1 LGTSTEAGGGPPSAP
16 APSAKPPS
24 APPAPRRAGG
34 SVPAERLVQ
43 TIDVPDGVELRFA
56 KGMMRV
62 RGRLGDAS
70 KDFRR
75 IPVGIDVSGDGRTVT
90 ARAAGRRRRDY
101 SILNTAC
108 SIIRNL
114 VGGVQEGYTVRMKV
128 VYAHFPITVR
138 VDGGEVLVENF
149 QGERSARRARIV
161 GRGTRVDPQGED
173 VVITGP
179 VLTDVTQT
187 AANLQQ
193 NTRVKNKDHRVFLD
207 GIYVYEKRA
216 GMDAAPAGG

>member
-1 LGTSTEAGGGPPSAP
+1 MGTSTEPGPAGGAS
-16 APSAKPPS
+16 
-24 APPAPRRAGG
+24 PRRGGG
-34 SVPAERLVQ
+34 SIPAERLEQV
-43 TIDVPDGVELRFA
+43 IKVPDGVELRFA
-56 KGMMRV
+56 KGTMRV
-62 RGRLGDAS
+62 KGRLGDAV

-75 IPVGIDVSGDGRTVT
+75 IPVAIEVSGDGRTVT
-90 ARAAGRRRRDY
+90 AKATGRRKRDY
-101 SILNTAC
+101 SVLNTAC

-138 VDGGEVLVENF
+138 VDGGEILVENF

-161 GRGTRVDPQGED
+161 GRGTKVDPQGED

-179 VLTDVTQT
+179 VLTDVAQT

-193 NTRVKNKDHRVFLD
+193 HTRVKNKDHRVFLD

-216 GMDAAPAGG
+216 GMGDAAAGSA

>member
-1 LGTSTEAGGGPPSAP
+1 MDTSTEP
-16 APSAKPPS
+16 AA
-24 APPAPRRAGG
+24 AAQPRRRG
-34 SVPAERLVQ
+34 SIPAERLVQ
-43 TIDVPDGVELRFA
+43 VIDVPDGVELRFA
-56 KGMMRV
+56 KGTMRV
-62 RGRLGDAS
+62 SGRLGAAT
-70 KDFRR
+70 KDFRK
-75 IPVGIDVSGDGRTVT
+75 IPVAIEVSGDGRKVT
-90 ARAAGRRRRDY
+90 ARAAGRRKRDY

-114 VGGVQEGYTVRMKV
+114 VGGVQEGYTVKMKV

-138 VDGGEVLVENF
+138 VDGDAILVENF

-161 GRGTRVDPQGED
+161 GRGTKVDPQGED

-179 VLTDVTQT
+179 VLTDVAQT

-216 GMDAAPAGG
+216 GMDGGGAAASGSG

>member
-1 LGTSTEAGGGPPSAP
+1 MDTSTEP
-16 APSAKPPS
+16 AA
-24 APPAPRRAGG
+24 AAQPRRRG
-34 SVPAERLVQ
+34 SIPAERLVQ
-43 TIDVPDGVELRFA
+43 VIDVPDGVELRFA
-56 KGMMRV
+56 KGTMRV
-62 RGRLGDAS
+62 SGRLGAAT
-70 KDFRR
+70 KDFRK
-75 IPVGIDVSGDGRTVT
+75 IPVAIEVSGDGRKVT
-90 ARAAGRRRRDY
+90 ARAAGRRKRDY

-114 VGGVQEGYTVRMKV
+114 VGGVQEGYTVKMKV

-138 VDGGEVLVENF
+138 VDGDAILVENF

-161 GRGTRVDPQGED
+161 GRGTKVDPQGED

-179 VLTDVTQT
+179 VLTDVAQT

-216 GMDAAPAGG
+216 GMDGGGAAASGGG

>member
-1 LGTSTEAGGGPPSAP
+1 MATSTEPAAAPPPRRGGGSI
-16 APSAKPPS
+16 
-24 APPAPRRAGG
+24 
-34 SVPAERLVQ
+34 PAERLKQV
-43 TIDVPDGVELRFA
+43 IEVPDGVELRFA
-56 KGMMRV
+56 KGAMRV
-62 RGRLGDAS
+62 TGRLGVAT
-70 KDFRR
+70 KDFRK
-75 IPVGIDVSGDGRTVT
+75 IPVAIEVSGDGRRVT
-90 ARAAGRRRRDY
+90 ARAAGRRKRDY
-101 SILNTAC
+101 SVLNTAC

-138 VDGGEVLVENF
+138 VDGDAILVENF

-216 GMDAAPAGG
+216 GMDGGAAKAGGG

>member
-1 LGTSTEAGGGPPSAP
+1 MGTSTEPAPASGAPQPPPRRGGGSI
-16 APSAKPPS
+16 
-24 APPAPRRAGG
+24 
-34 SVPAERLVQ
+34 PAERLEQV
-43 TIDVPDGVELRFA
+43 IEVPHGLELRFA
-56 KGMMRV
+56 KGTMRV
-62 RGRLGDAS
+62 KGRLGDAV

-75 IPVGIDVSGDGRTVT
+75 IPVAIEVSGDGRTVT
-90 ARAAGRRRRDY
+90 ARATGRRKRDY

-138 VDGGEVLVENF
+138 VDGGEILVENF

-161 GRGTRVDPQGED
+161 GRGTKVDPQGED

-207 GIYVYEKRA
+207 GIYMYEKRA
-216 GMDAAPAGG
+216 GMGDAAPAGSG

>member
-1 LGTSTEAGGGPPSAP
+1 MGTSTEPAAAAAVASPRRGGGSI
-16 APSAKPPS
+16 
-24 APPAPRRAGG
+24 
-34 SVPAERLVQ
+34 PAERLEQV
-43 TIDVPDGVELRFA
+43 IEVPDGVELRFA
-56 KGMMRV
+56 KGTMRV
-62 RGRLGDAS
+62 RGRLGDAV

-75 IPVGIDVSGDGRTVT
+75 IPVAIEVSGDGRTVV
-90 ARAAGRRRRDY
+90 ARAVGRRKRDY

-138 VDGGEVLVENF
+138 VDGGEILVENF

-193 NTRVKNKDHRVFLD
+193 HTRVKNKDHRVFLD
-207 GIYVYEKRA
+207 GIYAYEKRA
-216 GMDAAPAGG
+216 GMDGDADAAAAAAAASKGG

>member
-1 LGTSTEAGGGPPSAP
+1 MGTSTEPAAP
-16 APSAKPPS
+16 AAGAS
-24 APPAPRRAGG
+24 PRRGGG
-34 SVPAERLVQ
+34 SVPAERLEQV
-43 TIDVPDGVELRFA
+43 IEVPDGVEMRFA
-56 KGMMRV
+56 KGTMRV
-62 RGRLGDAS
+62 SGRLGDAV

-75 IPVGIDVSGDGRTVT
+75 IPVAIEVSGDGRRVT
-90 ARAAGRRRRDY
+90 ARATGRRKRDY
-101 SILNTAC
+101 SVLNTAC

-138 VDGGEVLVENF
+138 VDGGEILVENF

-161 GRGTRVDPQGED
+161 GRGTKVDPQGED

-193 NTRVKNKDHRVFLD
+193 HTRVKNKDHRVFLD

-216 GMDAAPAGG
+216 GMGDAAPPAGSG

>member
-1 LGTSTEAGGGPPSAP
+1 MDTSTEP
-16 APSAKPPS
+16 AAA
-24 APPAPRRAGG
+24 APPRRRG
-34 SVPAERLVQ
+34 SIPAERLVQ
-43 TIDVPDGVELRFA
+43 VIDVPDGVELRFA
-56 KGMMRV
+56 KGTMRV
-62 RGRLGDAS
+62 SGRLGAAT
-70 KDFRR
+70 KDFRK
-75 IPVGIDVSGDGRTVT
+75 IPVAIEVSGDGRKVT
-90 ARAAGRRRRDY
+90 ARAAGRRKRDY

-114 VGGVQEGYTVRMKV
+114 VGGVQEGYTVKMKV

-138 VDGGEVLVENF
+138 VDGDAILVENF

-161 GRGTRVDPQGED
+161 GRGTKVDPQGED

-179 VLTDVTQT
+179 VLTDVAQT

-216 GMDAAPAGG
+216 GMDGGGAAASGGG

>member
-1 LGTSTEAGGGPPSAP
+1 MQ
-16 APSAKPPS
+16 
-24 APPAPRRAGG
+24 
-34 SVPAERLVQ
+34 V
-43 TIDVPDGVELRFA
+43 IDVPDGVELRFA
-56 KGMMRV
+56 KGTMRV
-62 RGRLGDAS
+62 SGRLGAAT
-70 KDFRR
+70 KDFRK
-75 IPVGIDVSGDGRTVT
+75 IPVAIEVSGDGRKVT
-90 ARAAGRRRRDY
+90 ARAAGRRKRDY

-114 VGGVQEGYTVRMKV
+114 VGGVQEGYTVKMKV

-138 VDGGEVLVENF
+138 VDGDAILVENF

-161 GRGTRVDPQGED
+161 GRGTKVDPQGED

-179 VLTDVTQT
+179 VLTDVAQT

-216 GMDAAPAGG
+216 GMDGGGAAASGGG